1 MALSEALRNHLAL
14 ANLDAVENAWLAHL
28 EENPTDLDFFTEVA
42 RAVATEAGDPS
53 TAELLLDMLDESLQ
67 GDELWPARLK
77 LMRAVGDL
85 MFQGTEMHEEILF
98 TLEKTYGE
106 RTSFALLVEKVGL
119 KRAVNDTAKTWQK
132 ADRLETL
139 LSYDVGT
146 IVHMEGK
153 GSGLVTDVNMAL
165 ESFLVTFEQ
174 IGALRVGFA
183 AAAKLLRP
191 LPLGHILRR
200 KHDDRAS
207 LETLRDEQPAEL
219 LRNVLESYDA
229 PRTGAEVRRDLAGL
243 VTEKGWSSWWAAARK
258 HPQVLAVRDGRRS
271 YRWAAS
277 TADADEEVWR
287 TFERGALPARIEML
301 RRHGSREKTLA
312 DRMCV
317 ALARNARQVER
328 KDPGSACAAWLA
340 LEKHQ
345 GQGTDATTELEE
357 LIATT
362 QDLRILARGVD
373 DRTNRERFYELVHT
387 HREDW
392 LEGYAGLLIQESDAR
407 PLDHLAALLDEN
419 DVLGPVLDTLL
430 TQPRRSPGAFVWLVE
445 RSASHDS
452 WRQRNPLRLLEQTL
466 WALADSP
473 TFGVFR
479 VRLQTSVESGGALP
493 RLIGDL
499 TAEQAGRGIRAIE
512 RSGGIERYQR
522 DPLISA
528 IQLKFPALREDDEQ
542 PLYATADMITIKR
555 AELKALLEEEIPT
568 NRKAIEE
575 ARELGDLRENFE
587 YKSARQRHE
596 YLAARAASMDGE
608 LTRVRPIDPSMVSGK
623 EVVIGSRVT
632 LVGDD
637 GTIRMIT
644 ILGPWNSDPENNV
657 LSNESDLAKS
667 MLTMEV
673 GKTLDIAGA
682 PMRIERI
689 ERWDVPP
696 AAR

>member
-14 ANLDAVENAWLAHL
+14 ANLDAVESAWLAHL
-28 EENPTDLDFFTEVA
+28 EENPTDLDFFTEVS

-53 TAELLLDMLDESLQ
+53 TAELLLDMLDENLQ
-67 GDELWPARLK
+67 GDERWVERLK

-85 MFQGTEMHEEILF
+85 MFQGSEMHEEILY
-98 TLEKTYGE
+98 TLEKIYGE
-106 RTSFALLVEKVGL
+106 RTSFSLLLEKVGL
-119 KRAVNDTAKTWQK
+119 KRAINDTPKTWQK

-153 GSGLVTDVNMAL
+153 GSGRVTDVNMAL

-174 IGALRVGFA
+174 IGDLRVGFA

-191 LPLGHILRR
+191 LAPGHILRR
-200 KHDDRAS
+200 KHDDREA
-207 LETLRDEQPAEL
+207 LETLRDKQPAEL
-219 LRNVLESYDA
+219 LRSVLESYDS

-258 HPQVLAVRDGRRS
+258 HPQVLAVGDGRRS

-277 TADADEEVWR
+277 TEDADEEVWR
-287 TFERGALPARIEML
+287 TFKRGKVPARIELL
-301 RRHGSREKTLA
+301 RRHGAREKNLA
-312 DRMCV
+312 ERMCV
-317 ALARNARQVER
+317 SLAQSARKTES
-328 KDPGSACAAWLA
+328 KNPGEACAIWLA

-345 GQGTDATTELEE
+345 GQDTDATAELLE
-357 LIATT
+357 LIGETK
-362 QDLRILARGVD
+362 DLRVLARGVD
-373 DRTNRERFYELVHT
+373 DRGNRERLYELIRT
-387 HREDW
+387 HRDDW
-392 LEGYAGLLIQESDAR
+392 LERYAELLAQEADSR
-407 PLDHLAALLDEN
+407 PLDLLAAQLDEHEA
-419 DVLGPVLDTLL
+419 LGPVLDILL
-430 TQPRRSPGAFVWLVE
+430 TQPRKSPGAFVWLVE
-445 RSASHDS
+445 RSAKHDT

-493 RLIGDL
+493 KLIGDL
-499 TAEQAGRGIRAIE
+499 TSEQAKRAVRAIE

-522 DPLISA
+522 DPLISS
-528 IQLKFPALREDDEQ
+528 IHLKFPALRKDDEQ
-542 PLYATADMITIKR
+542 PLYATSEAIAEKR
-555 AELKALLEEEIPT
+555 AELKALLEEEIPA

-596 YLAARAASMDGE
+596 YLAARASSLDAE
-608 LTRVRPIDPSMVSGK
+608 LSRVRPIDPSTVTGN

-632 LVGDD
+632 LVADSGE
-637 GTIRMIT
+637 TRSIT
-644 ILGPWNSDPENNV
+644 ILGPWNSDPENDI
-657 LSNESDLAKS
+657 LSNESELAKR
-667 MLTMEV
+667 MLAMEV
-673 GKTLDIAGA
+673 GKSLDIAGTA
-682 PMRIERI
+682 MRIERI
-689 ERWDVPP
+689 ERWDI
-696 AAR
+696 A